1 MKITNH
7 SDIKRFSK
15 IEFLVYEYVNLMALV
30 NPAVGFLSEDAVKF
44 FIMYSIDTYDDRNNS
59 SYTTMN
65 ESVYTL
71 EKRIENGDYK
81 DNRKL
86 LDRFNH
92 FKQILKDTEPLYLK
106 VNDEKK
112 EKSRWTTITFT
123 KNQLGKTYIANGR
136 EVCNI
141 RLPIE
146 CNYERYA
153 LTVPKLL
160 ISESNYSNTMYFR
173 TTENFIHSITTFDDK
188 TKSWLKVELDTDTL
202 KKEMHS
208 IFKNHKKDTNINKTE
223 LEKINKNSCARSR

>member
-92 FKQILKDTEPLYLK
+92 FKQILSLY
-106 VNDEKK
+106 
-112 EKSRWTTITFT
+112 I
-123 KNQLGKTYIANGR
+123 
-136 EVCNI
+136 
-141 RLPIE
+141 
-146 CNYERYA
+146 
-153 LTVPKLL
+153 
-160 ISESNYSNTMYFR
+160 
-173 TTENFIHSITTFDDK
+173 
-188 TKSWLKVELDTDTL
+188 
-202 KKEMHS
+202 
-208 IFKNHKKDTNINKTE
+208 
-223 LEKINKNSCARSR
+223 

>member
-141 RLPIE
+141 RLPIG
-146 CNYERYA
+146 CNYERYGA
-153 LTVPKLL
+153 
-160 ISESNYSNTMYFR
+160 
-173 TTENFIHSITTFDDK
+173 
-188 TKSWLKVELDTDTL
+188 
-202 KKEMHS
+202 
-208 IFKNHKKDTNINKTE
+208 
-223 LEKINKNSCARSR
+223 